1 MIRRW
6 NLLPQDPSGQ
16 TELAAALSIS
26 KITAQ
31 ILLNRGIRE
40 VEEARRFFA
49 CSLGDLPDPFG
60 MKDMDRA
67 TDRLLRAIEGGETI
81 VIYGDYDVDGITGAS
96 LLKTF
101 FREIGVETPF
111 YTPDR
116 LKEGYG
122 VNPASVRRLAERGT
136 RVIITVDCGI
146 SAFEGLEEARRLGID
161 LIVTDHHLPPPEL
174 PPAAA
179 ILNPQRKDCPFPCK
193 ALAGVG
199 VAFNLAIALRSRLR
213 ERGYFA
219 TRPEP
224 NLKRFLDFVAVGT
237 VADIVPLV
245 GANRV
250 MVRHGLAELSRTRRK
265 GFQALVR
272 VSGLEGKEITTGR
285 VGFQLGPRIN
295 ATGRVGESLNGV
307 RLLTA
312 EDEGE

>member
-1 MIRRW
+1 MQEGTMGRGTMIRRW

-16 TELAAALSIS
+16 AELAAALSIS

-31 ILLNRGIRE
+31 ILLNRGIRD
-40 VEEARRFFA
+40 VEEARRFLA
-49 CSLGDLPDPFG
+49 CSLGDLPDPFA

-146 SAFEGLEEARRLGID
+146 SAFEGLEEARR
-161 LIVTDHHLPPPEL
+161 
-174 PPAAA
+174 
-179 ILNPQRKDCPFPCK
+179 
-193 ALAGVG
+193 
-199 VAFNLAIALRSRLR
+199 
-213 ERGYFA
+213 
-219 TRPEP
+219 
-224 NLKRFLDFVAVGT
+224 
-237 VADIVPLV
+237 
-245 GANRV
+245 
-250 MVRHGLAELSRTRRK
+250 
-265 GFQALVR
+265 
-272 VSGLEGKEITTGR
+272 
-285 VGFQLGPRIN
+285 
-295 ATGRVGESLNGV
+295 
-307 RLLTA
+307 
-312 EDEGE
+312 